1 VLRSWRER
9 LLIGFSP
16 AELTLV
22 RMKGL
27 PRPRVTAKHTAP
39 CDPAF
44 GPEPWHGAAASL
56 KGATERLRG
65 EAQDVTVVLSNHF
78 VRYALVPW
86 NDALA
91 GAAEELGFARHCFT
105 KIHGERSKAWTLSL
119 SEEPAG
125 MPRLAG
131 AIDTALLEA
140 IRGCFPR
147 GGKARLV
154 SLQPYLMA
162 AFNCW
167 RDSMAQAGAWLLIAE
182 PERAC
187 LVLHNKGRWQAVLN
201 AKGSF
206 SAPEE
211 WITLLDRERH
221 RVVDG
226 DPVNRVL
233 VHAAHSGATRWP
245 QVGDW
250 RFQRLS
256 LPPVDGYLPL
266 ADGRYTMALAAG
278 QT

>member
-1 VLRSWRER
+1 MLRSWRER

-16 AELTLV
+16 SELTLV
-22 RMKGL
+22 RMSGL
-27 PRPRVTAKHTAP
+27 RRPRVTAKHTAA

-56 KGATERLRG
+56 KDAAEALRG
-65 EAQDVTVVLSNHF
+65 DALDVTVVLSNHF
-78 VRYALVPW
+78 VRYVLVPW
-86 NDALA
+86 NDAVA
-91 GAAEELGFARHCFT
+91 GAEEEQAYARHCFA

-119 SEEPAG
+119 SEERAG
-125 MPRLAG
+125 LPRVAG

-140 IRGCFPR
+140 VRGCFQT

-162 AFNCW
+162 AVNCW
-167 RDSMAQAGAWLLIAE
+167 RGSMARTGAWFLIAE

-187 LVLHNKGRWQAVLN
+187 LILHDKGRWQAVLN
-201 AKGSF
+201 TKGSY

-211 WITLLDRERH
+211 WATLLDRERH
-221 RVVDG
+221 RIVEG
-226 DPVNRVL
+226 DPVTTVL
-233 VHAAHSGATRWP
+233 VHAAHSNAARWP

-250 RFQRLS
+250 KFERLS
-256 LPPVDGYLPL
+256 LPPLDGYSPL
-266 ADGRYTMALAAG
+266 KDGRYTMALAAC

>member
-1 VLRSWRER
+1 MLRSWRER

-16 AELTLV
+16 SELTLV
-22 RMKGL
+22 RMSGL
-27 PRPRVTAKHTAP
+27 RRPRVTAKHTAA

-56 KGATERLRG
+56 KDAAEALRG
-65 EAQDVTVVLSNHF
+65 DALDVTVVLSNHF
-78 VRYALVPW
+78 VRYVLVPW
-86 NDALA
+86 NDAVA
-91 GAAEELGFARHCFT
+91 GAEEEQAYSRHCFA

-119 SEEPAG
+119 SEERAG
-125 MPRLAG
+125 LPRVAG

-140 IRGCFPR
+140 VRGCFQT

-162 AFNCW
+162 AVNCW
-167 RDSMAQAGAWLLIAE
+167 RGSMARTGAWFLIAE

-187 LVLHNKGRWQAVLN
+187 LILHDKGRWQAVLN
-201 AKGSF
+201 TKGSY

-211 WITLLDRERH
+211 WATLLDRERH
-221 RVVDG
+221 RIVEG
-226 DPVNRVL
+226 DPVTTVL
-233 VHAAHSGATRWP
+233 VHAAHSNAARWP

-250 RFQRLS
+250 KFERLS
-256 LPPVDGYLPL
+256 LPPLDGYSPL
-266 ADGRYTMALAAG
+266 KDGRYTMALAAC